1 LRKKRAIKK
10 AVLGFR
16 TNDLA
21 TFTNF
26 MVEQL
31 GFELVKYQ
39 PDADMAYILDIE
51 GDLTL
56 LAGPGVED
64 ITAYLEYPD
73 FALKPGSTMRFEI
86 DDIEAQHRKLIERGM
101 QNVTIKKGFA
111 ERVIRLKGPDDYI
124 IEFAVET
131 DDLVEDAIVFS
142 AGNEGT
148 LVVFHDAGFD
158 EDVEEYE

>member
-39 PDADMAYILDIE
+39 PDADIAYILDFE
-51 GDLTL
+51 GDLNL
-56 LAGPGVED
+56 LAGPRAEN
-64 ITAYLEYPD
+64 ITEYIDPT
-73 FALKPGSTMRFEI
+73 FTLNPGNTMRFGI
-86 DDIEAQHRKLIERGM
+86 DDIEAQRRKLIERGVP
-101 QNVTIKKGFA
+101 NVTIKKGFA
-111 ERVIRLKGPDDYI
+111 ERVIRLKGPDDYTF
-124 IEFAVET
+124 EFAVET
-131 DDLVEDAIVFS
+131 DDLVEDVIVFS
-142 AGNEGT
+142 DGDEGA

-158 EDVEEYE
+158 EDVEEDE